1 MKYFKRQDEPEFLQ
15 QNAARWN
22 QQWAELKSR
31 NPGATFNWYQHQ
43 RRPVNQLLGPLL
55 QVQTQYHCSYCDA
68 YPAQLGDKTI
78 DHFCPKSEPQYFM
91 EAYSWRNLYCACNHC
106 QTAKMEIFSEE
117 LLRPD
122 DPDYSFDRY
131 FIYNFATHEIEVN
144 PGASPSDQSSAHTTI
159 KIFQFNY
166 LEKTT
171 LRRHAW
177 ERWMRSAIQE
187 QVLEDFPF
195 RFILL

>member
-1 MKYFKRQDEPEFLQ
+1 
-15 QNAARWN
+15 
-22 QQWAELKSR
+22 
-31 NPGATFNWYQHQ
+31 
-43 RRPVNQLLGPLL
+43 
-55 QVQTQYHCSYCDA
+55 
-68 YPAQLGDKTI
+68 
-78 DHFCPKSEPQYFM
+78 M

-177 ERWMRSAIQE
+177 ERWMRSAVQE

>member
-1 MKYFKRQDEPEFLQ
+1 MKYFKRQDEPVFLQ

-31 NPGATFNWYQHQ
+31 NSGATFNWYRYKGQ
-43 RRPVNQLLGPLL
+43 PVNQHLAPFL
-55 QVQTQYHCSYCDA
+55 QAQTQHHCSYCDA

-78 DHFCPKSEPQYFM
+78 DHFCPKSEALYFLM
-91 EAYSWRNLYCACNHC
+91 AYTWQNLYSACNHC
-106 QTAKMEIFSEE
+106 QTAKMENFSED

-122 DPDYSFDRY
+122 DPSYSFDRY

-144 PGASPSDQSSAHTTI
+144 PGTSPSDQSSAYTTI
-159 KIFQFNY
+159 QIFQFNY
-166 LEKTT
+166 PEKTT

-177 ERWMRSAIQE
+177 ERWMRSQLQE

-195 RFILL
+195 RFILF